1 MSYPIAIFRVKDVLR
16 LLEHSEQ
23 APLQR
28 VLMEDLINPEV
39 WKAGLASAPAGDL
52 AGDKDIDLSK
62 LPKRLIFVKDEGAY
76 LMSGGLPALAGKGH
90 PNHVLYAVGYGPD
103 DDHDRLRDDF
113 GGDDFADGIE
123 TADVRVILAKSPKA
137 TRFVISVEPDCFSL
151 SAL

>member
-1 MSYPIAIFRVKDVLR
+1 MSHPMAIFKVKDVVR

-28 VLMEDLINPEV
+28 VLMEDLVNPEV
-39 WKAGLASAPAGDL
+39 WKDGLESAPAEDL
-52 AGDKDIDLSK
+52 AKDEDVDLSK
-62 LPKRLIFVKDEGAY
+62 LPKRLIFVKDDGAY
-76 LMSGGLPALAGKGH
+76 LMSGGLPALPGKGH

-113 GGDDFADGIE
+113 GGDDFAEGIE
-123 TADVRVILAKSPKA
+123 TADVRVILSKSPKA
-137 TRFVISVEPDCFSL
+137 TRFVISVESDCFSL